1 MVYCGQP
8 SRGCQM
14 CRTRRIKCDETRPT
28 CKQCAKSRRQCPGY
42 KDEFDLML
50 RNETRA
56 TERRAQRANKK
67 ALWQLESAVITSS
80 SSTNV
85 KVSPAARSA
94 AKCPFEQALKPAIP
108 IPAEM
113 RASCHFL
120 SNFVLVPQMG
130 STRGFM
136 AYLIPLIKSEDPDG
150 QLHHAFNACAL
161 ASLANTTTSAKNSN
175 KPPDPKSGRGQGAVE
190 LHEKAFAEYSK
201 ALRATNIVLRDPE
214 AYKSDAVLAAI
225 LLLAVFENITA
236 QEAGAFAWGTHIG
249 AAIQIAQARGRKQLR
264 TKLGLQIFIAVRTQ
278 CIIHTLTTGKAPV
291 MGADWWLQDAVSD
304 PHASAAQRLSLKT
317 SELRAE
323 VTATMATLARTP
335 DNVEIMRILM
345 RRAQS
350 LDKELASW
358 MDDLPDMWHWKTICW
373 QGPLSEG
380 EYSEAEVFPGRV
392 DIYNDFWIASVIN
405 VARTTRLYL
414 GSIIVRCAA
423 WICSPVDYRTTPEYA
438 GVSRVC
444 ADTISDIIASIPY
457 HLGWHIKRRHLFPN
471 HALSGFA
478 CGEDDGAKGL
488 GGYFLTWPLATVV
501 SQDYATDN
509 QRAYVKGR
517 LRFIADGL
525 GIKYGHI
532 LSQLQIRLPSMLI
545 HRDGLLAQPFP
556 MAHNFQKILTLATR
570 GHGAGFGPGAA
581 AAAAAAG
588 YKVNPLQQREMM
600 VKEEMEKR
608 RAELI
613 AKAIG
618 PATGT
623 TGESVKHITKDVL
636 SI

>member
-1 MVYCGQP
+1 
-8 SRGCQM
+8 
-14 CRTRRIKCDETRPT
+14 
-28 CKQCAKSRRQCPGY
+28 
-42 KDEFDLML
+42 ML

-67 ALWQLESAVITSS
+67 AQALWQLEASS
-80 SSTNV
+80 SANMKMAPT
-85 KVSPAARSA
+85 ARSA

-120 SNFVLVPQMG
+120 SNFVLVPQQG

-136 AYLIPLIKSEDPDG
+136 SYLIPLVKSEDPDG

-161 ASLANTTTSAKNSN
+161 ASLANTTTSTEYSN
-175 KPPDPKSGRGQGAVE
+175 KPPDKKTAGSAAN
-190 LHEKAFAEYSK
+190 LLEKAYAEYSK
-201 ALRATNIVLRDPE
+201 ALRATNLVLRDPDSW
-214 AYKSDAVLAAI
+214 KSDSVLAAV

-278 CIIHTLTTGKAPV
+278 CIIHTLTTGKAPA
-291 MGADWWLQDAVSD
+291 MGADWWLQDAVND
-304 PHASAAQRLSLKT
+304 PHASNAQRLSLKT

-323 VTATMATLARTP
+323 VTATMATLSRTP
-335 DNVEIMRILM
+335 ENVETMRILM
-345 RRAQS
+345 RRAQA
-350 LDKELASW
+350 LDKEIADW
-358 MDDLPDMWHWKTICW
+358 MRNLPEMWHYKTLCW
-373 QGPLSEG
+373 QGPIPDG
-380 EYSEAEVFPGRV
+380 EYADAEVFPGRV
-392 DIYNDFWIASVIN
+392 DIYNDFWIASVYN

-438 GVSRVC
+438 SVSRIC
-444 ADTISDIIASIPY
+444 ADTISDIIASVPY
-457 HLGWHIKRRHLFPN
+457 HLGWHIKRRDLFKN

-478 CGEDDGAKGL
+478 CGEDDGLKGL

-517 LRFIADGL
+517 LTYIADGL

-532 LSQLQIRLPSMLI
+532 LSQVSVTRTS
-545 HRDGLLAQPFP
+545 FP
-556 MAHNFQKILTLATR
+556 
-570 GHGAGFGPGAA
+570 
-581 AAAAAAG
+581 
-588 YKVNPLQQREMM
+588 Y
-600 VKEEMEKR
+600 
-608 RAELI
+608 
-613 AKAIG
+613 
-618 PATGT
+618 
-623 TGESVKHITKDVL
+623 
-636 SI
+636 